1 MKSII
6 LKKIDDD
13 GVVHYASLGDK
24 FSFDYEIVVG
34 LVLIGFY
41 DANGSE
47 AIFTTVQ
54 LGNFSDTRLA
64 YFDEEFEDKAET
76 YLFQLIQDEFEEY
89 IVGEEDIFD
98 LNAFADKADEA
109 LSKMEDEMV
118 KEYYQ
123 KVKPKK

>member
-6 LKKIDDD
+6 LKKVDDD

-24 FSFDYEIVVG
+24 FSFDYEIIIG
-34 LVLIGFY
+34 QVLIGFY
-41 DANGSE
+41 DANGDE
-47 AIFTTVQ
+47 AIFIMVQ
-54 LGNFSDTRLA
+54 FGNFSNTRIA
-64 YFDEEFEDKAET
+64 YFDEEFEEKAET
-76 YLFQLIQDEFEEY
+76 YLFQFIQDEIEEY

-98 LNAFADKADEA
+98 LNAFAEKAEEA

-123 KVKPKK
+123 KIKK